1 MFALVKVVFAL
12 ISALLVYKAVSRQ
25 CNKYLAFVIIAL
37 WLRFTLSAF
46 HHITYEP
53 IFAGFSINALA
64 SIGIAFAGLLM
75 IPPRVLA
82 LRSLLWLYI
91 FLACIVISGLV
102 NMRIMGLI
110 NVMVKWSVFV
120 AIACALFMAI
130 RRTGKDIA
138 LRKVL
143 VAFFLPVALQ
153 IMSVLLGEVKA
164 TEADGSASYIGGY
177 NHEAAFSMII
187 ASFTLVVGL
196 ISPKQIRFRAVLFAL
211 GCVLVVLA
219 NYRTSILAILPMAAM
234 FVFSSV
240 ESKVAR
246 RHKPVFYV
254 LSLFGIGFA
263 FLVLSYTMQDRFGDI
278 LIFLSSWQDLIKAPE
293 YYSEAE
299 KDIFSARVY
308 IWSLYIHAYVLAEP
322 INQIFGMGPEAW
334 NGVFKKYAHNT
345 YVSYLYEYGIVGLLA
360 FFGAVGSFLIQAFK
374 TRDRRYAW
382 LLFSSMVGFLIMN
395 LATMPLWNIEGLL
408 LYALLIGVTISPVN
422 SAKIASTK
430 TSKVSSQLARN

>member
-12 ISALLVYKAVSRQ
+12 ISAVLVYKAVSRQ
-25 CNKYLAFVIIAL
+25 CNKYLAFVVIAL

-53 IFAGFSINALA
+53 VFAGFSINALA

-75 IPPRVLA
+75 LPPRVLA

-102 NMRIMGLI
+102 NMRIMGLV

-120 AIACALFMAI
+120 AIAGALFMAI
-130 RRTGKDIA
+130 RRTGKDMV

-143 VAFFLPVALQ
+143 VAFFLPVTLQ

-196 ISPKQIRFRAVLFAL
+196 ISPKEVRFRAILFAL
-211 GCVLVVLA
+211 GCILVVLA

-234 FVFSSV
+234 FVFASV
-240 ESKVAR
+240 ESKVAS
-246 RHKPVFYV
+246 RHKPVFYI
-254 LSLFGIGFA
+254 LSLFGISIA

-278 LIFLSSWQDLIKAPE
+278 VVFLSSWQDLIKAPE

-308 IWSLYIHAYVLAEP
+308 IWSLYIHAYVLADP

-360 FFGAVGSFLIQAFK
+360 FFAAVGSFLIQAFK
-374 TRDRRYAW
+374 TGDRRYAW
-382 LLFSSMVGFLIMN
+382 LLFSSMIGFLIMN

-422 SAKIASTK
+422 NARIATTK